1 MTPWAWFAGVQKMAF
16 ADPTPNQPTA
26 FRFRDAVKNLQ
37 LAPRSGA
44 GRLFDKARRVLPN
57 TVRRKRTG
65 EAPQQPTGGSAV
77 KNPPAGPGGYDLS
90 PMMMPVMMVMMPAC
104 AGSGRNGNRESENSC
119 ESNGKL
125 LHLDLEG

>member
-1 MTPWAWFAGVQKMAF
+1 MAF
-16 ADPTPNQPTA
+16 ADPTPNQLTA
-26 FRFRDAVKNLQ
+26 FGFRDAVKNLQ
-37 LAPRSGA
+37 LGA
-44 GRLFDKARRVLPN
+44 ALRRGPLFDKARRVLPN

-65 EAPQQPTGGSAV
+65 EAPQQPTGPAV